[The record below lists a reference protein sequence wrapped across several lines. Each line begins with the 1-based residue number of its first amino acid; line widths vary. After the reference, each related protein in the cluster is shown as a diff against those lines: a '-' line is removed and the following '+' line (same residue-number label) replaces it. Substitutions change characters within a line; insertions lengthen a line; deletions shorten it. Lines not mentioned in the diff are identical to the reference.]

1 MRSVRGPNLRQFAG
15 AEQPGKLLGIP
26 AVCFD
31 PIAGLAWN
39 QGWGNHST
47 FVAKRLNLSLQP
59 ISRRAGLIAKSQSQ
73 TRPHE
78 LADQPSYRRAVRGYF
93 SQIANL
99 SVAATLGNRN
109 GMPIFG
115 NVQAYENLVIIFHGS
130 SSWREDRLLEQPSFQ
145 RRQCRANHLT
155 AGIQKG
161 HTVLLA
167 ARTRQTLLTS
177 HEEWLRAL
185 KALVEAR

>member
-1 MRSVRGPNLRQFAG
+1 MRSVRGPDLRQFAG

-31 PIAGLAWN
+31 PIAGFAWN
-39 QGWGNHST
+39 QGWGNDST
-47 FVAKRLNLSLQP
+47 FVAKRFDLSFQP
-59 ISRRAGLIAKSQSQ
+59 ISRRSSLLAKPQSQ
-73 TRPHE
+73 TWPRE

-93 SQIANL
+93 SQIANFA
-99 SVAATLGNRN
+99 VAATLGNRN

-115 NVQAYENLVIIFHGS
+115 DVQAYEKIVIIFHGS

-145 RRQCRANHLT
+145 RRQCRASHLT

-161 HTVLLA
+161 HTVL
-167 ARTRQTLLTS
+167 R
-177 HEEWLRAL
+177 
-185 KALVEAR
+185 KVEAECGELSGVDV

>member
-1 MRSVRGPNLRQFAG
+1 MSA
-15 AEQPGKLLGIP
+15 
-26 AVCFD
+26 
-31 PIAGLAWN
+31 
-39 QGWGNHST
+39 
-47 FVAKRLNLSLQP
+47 
-59 ISRRAGLIAKSQSQ
+59 
-73 TRPHE
+73 
-78 LADQPSYRRAVRGYF
+78 
-93 SQIANL
+93 L

-161 HTVLLA
+161 HTVLRLRSS
-167 ARTRQTLLTS
+167 ARN
-177 HEEWLRAL
+177 
-185 KALVEAR
+185 